1 METYRSNVARRWVL
15 TLLATAIAPIPLSS
29 FAGQP
34 SSSIGA
40 AFLKSYA
47 AICLEG
53 CVIVL
58 ACVIF
63 SQFAASPPALGD
75 NSLPAATLVWNYIG
89 ETVFNMLVL
98 VGCIKMSDRLIR
110 ELMGLG

>member
-1 METYRSNVARRWVL
+1 MS
-15 TLLATAIAPIPLSS
+15 TAIAPIPLSS

-34 SSSIGA
+34 SGSIGI

-47 AICLEG
+47 AICMEG

-63 SQFAASPPALGD
+63 SAFASAPPTLSD
-75 NSLPAATLVWNYIG
+75 PSLAAATIVWNYVG
-89 ETVFNMLVL
+89 EITFNMLVL
-98 VGCIKMSDRLIR
+98 AGAVKMSDRLIR